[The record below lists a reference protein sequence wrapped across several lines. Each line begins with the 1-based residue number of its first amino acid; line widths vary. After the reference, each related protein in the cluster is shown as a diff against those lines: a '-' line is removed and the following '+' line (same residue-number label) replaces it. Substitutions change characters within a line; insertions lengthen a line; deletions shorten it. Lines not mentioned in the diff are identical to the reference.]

1 MASLHLTKVAVGCGS
16 REELERR
23 QGARAIKG
31 EVTVTTRYRPKRHEE
46 LIGGSIFW
54 IIKRKLVV
62 RQEILG
68 FVEAD
73 DGRWDIRLRAQ
84 LMPVRARPK
93 RPHQGWRY
101 LKGSDAPADLGG
113 GSEGIAALPPE
124 MVEELAKLA
133 LI

>member
-16 REELERR
+16 REELDRR
-23 QGARAIKG
+23 QSERAANG
-31 EVTVTTRYRPKRHEE
+31 EVTITTRYRPKRHDE

-54 IIKRKLVV
+54 IIKRKLAV

-68 FVEAD
+68 FAEAE
-73 DGRWDIRLRAQ
+73 DGRWNIRLKAQ
-84 LMPVRARPK
+84 LIPVRARPK

-101 LKGSDAPADLGG
+101 LAGSDAPADLGG

-124 MVEELAKLA
+124 MIEELAKLA